1 MQHSQN
7 IFLVMRSNH
16 HITWSRISN
25 DMNFF
30 DNVKTFLFSLGN
42 TMWLDPLVERTYL
55 ETINVTTNNLN
66 IRMELLEEKL
76 AADNKQVLI
85 SWERLQQ
92 ILEFFPFFFF
102 RQFWKLMVF
111 DNFFTACA
119 TSKKLVRGTHL
130 SATFGRRVKWS
141 YRKQVLRNC

>member
-1 MQHSQN
+1 
-7 IFLVMRSNH
+7 
-16 HITWSRISN
+16 
-25 DMNFF
+25 MNFF

-76 AADNKQVLI
+76 AADNKQVLM

-92 ILEFFPFFFF
+92 ILEFFPFFCFF
-102 RQFWKLMVF
+102 F
-111 DNFFTACA
+111 
-119 TSKKLVRGTHL
+119 
-130 SATFGRRVKWS
+130 
-141 YRKQVLRNC
+141 

>member
-1 MQHSQN
+1 
-7 IFLVMRSNH
+7 
-16 HITWSRISN
+16 
-25 DMNFF
+25 MNFF

-76 AADNKQVLI
+76 AADNKQVLM

-102 RQFWKLMVF
+102 F
-111 DNFFTACA
+111 
-119 TSKKLVRGTHL
+119 
-130 SATFGRRVKWS
+130 
-141 YRKQVLRNC
+141 

>member
-1 MQHSQN
+1 MKHSQS

-16 HITWSRISN
+16 HITLSRISS

-30 DNVKTFLFSLGN
+30 YNVKTFLFSLGN

-76 AADNKQVLI
+76 AADNKQVLM
-85 SWERLQQ
+85 S
-92 ILEFFPFFFF
+92 
-102 RQFWKLMVF
+102 
-111 DNFFTACA
+111 
-119 TSKKLVRGTHL
+119 
-130 SATFGRRVKWS
+130 
-141 YRKQVLRNC
+141 

>member
-1 MQHSQN
+1 MLNELQFVSFVGNHGVPATVSIFERDNEQDSVLMHQRRQQCN
-7 IFLVMRSNH
+7 IPESIFLVMRSNH
-16 HITWSRISN
+16 HITLSRISN

-76 AADNKQVLI
+76 AADNKQVLM
-85 SWERLQQ
+85 S
-92 ILEFFPFFFF
+92 
-102 RQFWKLMVF
+102 
-111 DNFFTACA
+111 
-119 TSKKLVRGTHL
+119 
-130 SATFGRRVKWS
+130 
-141 YRKQVLRNC
+141 

>member
-1 MQHSQN
+1 
-7 IFLVMRSNH
+7 
-16 HITWSRISN
+16 
-25 DMNFF
+25 MNFF
-30 DNVKTFLFSLGN
+30 DNVKTFLSSLGN

-102 RQFWKLMVF
+102 
-111 DNFFTACA
+111 
-119 TSKKLVRGTHL
+119 
-130 SATFGRRVKWS
+130 
-141 YRKQVLRNC
+141 

>member
-1 MQHSQN
+1 
-7 IFLVMRSNH
+7 
-16 HITWSRISN
+16 
-25 DMNFF
+25 MNFF
-30 DNVKTFLFSLGN
+30 DNGKTFLFSLGN

-92 ILEFFPFFFF
+92 ILEFFPFFF
-102 RQFWKLMVF
+102 L
-111 DNFFTACA
+111 
-119 TSKKLVRGTHL
+119 
-130 SATFGRRVKWS
+130 
-141 YRKQVLRNC
+141 

>member
-1 MQHSQN
+1 MCALYLFYACSTGLGQVCLRNMLNEVQFVSFVGITVFLRRCQYLSETTTGLLCVDTPEKTTMKHSQS

-16 HITWSRISN
+16 HITLSRISN

-76 AADNKQVLI
+76 AADNKQVLM
-85 SWERLQQ
+85 S
-92 ILEFFPFFFF
+92 
-102 RQFWKLMVF
+102 
-111 DNFFTACA
+111 
-119 TSKKLVRGTHL
+119 
-130 SATFGRRVKWS
+130 
-141 YRKQVLRNC
+141 

>member
-1 MQHSQN
+1 
-7 IFLVMRSNH
+7 
-16 HITWSRISN
+16 
-25 DMNFF
+25 MNFF

-76 AADNKQVLI
+76 AADNKQVLM

-92 ILEFFPFFFF
+92 ILEFFPFFCFFF
-102 RQFWKLMVF
+102 R
-111 DNFFTACA
+111 
-119 TSKKLVRGTHL
+119 
-130 SATFGRRVKWS
+130 
-141 YRKQVLRNC
+141 

>member
-1 MQHSQN
+1 
-7 IFLVMRSNH
+7 
-16 HITWSRISN
+16 
-25 DMNFF
+25 MNFF

-85 SWERLQQ
+85 SWKRLQQ
-92 ILEFFPFFFF
+92 ILELFPFFFF
-102 RQFWKLMVF
+102 R
-111 DNFFTACA
+111 
-119 TSKKLVRGTHL
+119 
-130 SATFGRRVKWS
+130 
-141 YRKQVLRNC
+141 